1 MSAVRHWHGTVSNI
15 RLGDLARYRES
26 KLPDGSVGK
35 QVADEDDNRQG
46 HAVYVEIV
54 STGRKYSH
62 NNTGSGLE
70 WLSVER

>member
-15 RLGDLARYRES
+15 RLGDLGIENLNFQTY
-26 KLPDGSVGK
+26 PGGK
-35 QVADEDDNRQG
+35 QVADEDENRQG